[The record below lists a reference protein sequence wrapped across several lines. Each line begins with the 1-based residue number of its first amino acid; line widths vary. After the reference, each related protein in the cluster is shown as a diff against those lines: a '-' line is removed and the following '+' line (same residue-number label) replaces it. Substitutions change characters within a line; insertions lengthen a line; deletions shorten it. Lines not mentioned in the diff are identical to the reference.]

1 MRLTNQTLPIKTIP
15 WFRRWFDSA
24 HYHKLYQNHNEQ
36 EAADFISEL
45 IGWLQPAPGSTIL
58 DLGCG
63 AGRHCKQL
71 ALKGF
76 EVTGIDLASSSI
88 REAKKWE
95 TDSLQFIRQDMR
107 IPFGSNRFD
116 YIFNFFTSFGYFKT
130 DHENNGV
137 IRNISDALKKRGT
150 LVLDYM
156 NVHYV
161 EERLVES
168 EEKEIDGIVY
178 YITRWMDEKFFYKKI
193 VIDERQSGEPFE
205 NVEQVARF
213 GLEDFNRMFS
223 QNGLQIQEVFGDH
236 RLSAFELNSSPR
248 LIAVVKKAG

>member
-24 HYHKLYQNHNEQ
+24 HYYKLYQNHNEQ

-156 NVHYV
+156 NVRYV

-223 QNGLQIQEVFGDH
+223 QNSLQIQEVFGDH
-236 RLSAFELNSSPR
+236 RLSPFELNSSPR
-248 LIAVVKKAG
+248 LIAIVKKAG